1 MWCHAAAFLFLKF
14 TRVVCWDSGWV
25 AHTQTHA
32 RTLQPPTQ
40 LHHARTCTAAPH
52 AACHA
57 EAVCRSTQKMRLS
70 QARFE
75 CLPIFPPCLSQTGR
89 KSSKHCSRVP
99 PHMKTQCVALMG
111 SVDRF
116 SHVDRDRKRFST
128 RGLRGPWMNG
138 WMDGRACGRIEFVC
152 PARLAIRMAIRQF
165 GWQFVGNSRQFGT
178 NSGNSQVI

>member
-1 MWCHAAAFLFLKF
+1 MGDQQKHRRCWALSRA
-14 TRVVCWDSGWV
+14 TRPRRGVVQLQRAEAEEVRSQCGCAKTSLPSHTHTHTH

-32 RTLQPPTQ
+32 RTLQPPAQ
-40 LHHARTCTAAPH
+40 LHHARTCIAAPH
-52 AACHA
+52 TACHA
-57 EAVCRSTQKMRLS
+57 QAACRSTQKMRLG

-116 SHVDRDRKRFST
+116 SHVDRDRKR
-128 RGLRGPWMNG
+128 GP
-138 WMDGRACGRIEFVC
+138 
-152 PARLAIRMAIRQF
+152 
-165 GWQFVGNSRQFGT
+165 
-178 NSGNSQVI
+178 